1 MASIEEI
8 KAGVARFSSETSQQA
23 ATIRG
28 IADQLEQ
35 TTALLRSL
43 TQGTSHSRVGE
54 ALSRMEQ
61 AKQKLHEATTLA
73 QGAVEATNSYA
84 ASF

>member
-1 MASIEEI
+1 M
-8 KAGVARFSSETSQQA
+8 
-23 ATIRG
+23 
-28 IADQLEQ
+28 DQ

-43 TQGTSHSRVGE
+43 TQGTSHARVGE
-54 ALSRMEQ
+54 ALARMEQ

-73 QGAVEATNSYA
+73 QGAVEATNSYT